1 MRFLFSVALLCA
13 AATAVPVSAQTPTV
27 ITSLTDALRIGED
40 NAARLRA
47 ADAGLAGAGGAL
59 IQADVRPNPELFVD
73 AENFAGSKGYSGT
86 QSLEW
91 TAGLSQQI
99 EIGGKREARISEAR
113 AGLEQAG
120 HQRDLEALSFRAD
133 IARAY
138 IRALAAARRV
148 ELADRQKEN
157 AATIASAVEA
167 RVEAGKE
174 AAVQTQRA
182 DILRATAEMTAQRAR
197 GAYQAS
203 LAELGALLNRPAGS
217 LRLQTG
223 WLDGIGA
230 VPDIAPDEASLAMNP
245 KYALITAV
253 IARARAGIAVATAAA
268 VPDPTF
274 RAGFRRY
281 NDDDS
286 SAIVVGVSVP
296 IPVFDRNRGAILE
309 ARQSLIRA
317 EAEQE
322 AARLEILGELAKSRT
337 AALTAYQQVRTLKS
351 AVEPA
356 ADRALSA
363 ARDGYQTGKF
373 DFLNLLDA
381 QRTRFEIEEQLAAA
395 LEDYHLA
402 RIALTSLVG
411 RVE

>member
-1 MRFLFSVALLCA
+1 MRILLSVALLCA
-13 AATAVPVSAQTPTV
+13 AATAAPVSAQTPTV
-27 ITSLTDALRIGED
+27 ITSLSDALRIGED

-47 ADAGLAGAGGAL
+47 ADAGFASAGGAL
-59 IQADVRPNPELFVD
+59 IQAGTRPNPELFVD
-73 AENFAGSKGYSGT
+73 AENFAGSKSYSGT

-99 EIGGKREARISEAR
+99 EIGGKRAARLSEAQ
-113 AGLEQAG
+113 AGLAQAG
-120 HQRDLEALSFRAD
+120 HQRDLEALGFRVD

-138 IRALAAARRV
+138 IRALASARRV

-174 AAVQTQRA
+174 AAIQTQRI
-182 DILRATAEMTAQRAR
+182 DILRTTAAIAAQKAR

-203 LAELGALLNRPAGS
+203 LAELAALLNRPPDS
-217 LRLQTG
+217 LRLQAG
-223 WLDGIGA
+223 WLDQVGEM
-230 VPDIAPDEASLAMNP
+230 PDVAPDLESLAMNP
-245 KYALITAV
+245 KYALISAA
-253 IARARAGIAVATAAA
+253 IRRAQASVAVATSAA
-268 VPDPTF
+268 VPDPTL

-281 NDDDS
+281 NDNDS
-286 SAIVVGVSVP
+286 SALVVGLSVP

-309 ARQSLIRA
+309 AQQLLIRA

-322 AARLEILGELAKSRT
+322 AARLEILGDLAKSRT
-337 AALTAYQQVRTLKS
+337 AALTAYQQVQTLKS
-351 AVEPA
+351 TVEPA
-356 ADRALSA
+356 ANRALSA

-381 QRTRFEIEEQLAAA
+381 QRTRFEIEEQLAGA

>member
-13 AATAVPVSAQTPTV
+13 AATAAPVSAQTPTV

-59 IQADVRPNPELFVD
+59 MQAGVRPNPELFVD
-73 AENFAGSKGYSGT
+73 AENFAGSKSYSGT

-91 TAGLSQQI
+91 TAGLSQRI
-99 EIGGKREARISEAR
+99 EIGGKRTARISEAQ
-113 AGLEQAG
+113 AGLTQAG
-120 HQRDLEALSFRAD
+120 HQRDLEALSLRAD
-133 IARAY
+133 IARTY
-138 IRALAAARRV
+138 IRVLASARRV
-148 ELADRQKEN
+148 ELADRQKDN
-157 AATIASAVEA
+157 AATIASAVDA

-182 DILRATAEMTAQRAR
+182 DILRATAGMAAQKAR

-203 LAELGALLNRPAGS
+203 LAELAALLNRPAGS
-217 LRLQTG
+217 LQLQTG
-223 WLDGIGA
+223 WLDEIGA
-230 VPDIAPDEASLAMNP
+230 VPDIAPDEASLAVNP
-245 KYALITAV
+245 KYALITAA
-253 IARARAGIAVATAAA
+253 IERARAGIAVATAAA
-268 VPDPTF
+268 VPDPTL

-322 AARLEILGELAKSRT
+322 AARLEILGDLAKSRT
-337 AALTAYQQVRTLKS
+337 AVLTAYQQVQTLKS

-395 LEDYHLA
+395 LEEYHLA
-402 RIALTSLVG
+402 RIALTTLVG